1 MIMYPRNKCGSWDS
15 ERRVEMKK
23 VKLYV
28 LCGFICALL
37 FVPVSAVIASEIVW
51 APINPSFVGGNP
63 YNASWLLSSAQAQN
77 KHTEAAAS
85 YKQTDLMDDFEN
97 TLNRQLL
104 SRLSTKILDEAFGEE
119 STTPLQ
125 EGTYI
130 VGGYEIIITTD
141 GSINVVITD
150 TLTGNQTTVEVPYY

>member
-1 MIMYPRNKCGSWDS
+1 
-15 ERRVEMKK
+15 MKK
-23 VKLYV
+23 MKHYIF
-28 LCGFICALL
+28 CGVVCTLL
-37 FVPVSAVIASEIVW
+37 FVPLGAVIASEIVW

-63 YNASWLLSSAQAQN
+63 YNATWLLSSAQAQN
-77 KHTEAAAS
+77 KHTEPTAG
-85 YKQTDLMDDFEN
+85 YRQPDIMEDFEN

-130 VGGYEIIITTD
+130 VGGYQIDITNN

-150 TLTGNQTTVEVPYY
+150 TLTGNQTTIQVPYY

>member
-1 MIMYPRNKCGSWDS
+1 
-15 ERRVEMKK
+15 MKK
-23 VKLYV
+23 MKYYIFCGV
-28 LCGFICALL
+28 LCALL
-37 FVPVSAVIASEIVW
+37 FVPISAVFASEIIW

-63 YNASWLLSSAQAQN
+63 YNATWLLASAQAQN
-77 KHTEAAAS
+77 RHTEPAAT
-85 YKQTDLMDDFEN
+85 YRQPDLMDDFEN

-130 VGGYEIIITTD
+130 VGGYEIVITTN
-141 GSINVVITD
+141 GAINVVITD
-150 TLTGNQTTVEVPYY
+150 TLTGNQTTVQVPYY